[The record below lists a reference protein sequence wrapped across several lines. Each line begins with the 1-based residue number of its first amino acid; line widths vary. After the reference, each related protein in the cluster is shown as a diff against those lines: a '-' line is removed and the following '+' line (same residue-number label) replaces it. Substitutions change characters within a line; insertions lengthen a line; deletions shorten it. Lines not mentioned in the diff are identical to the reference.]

1 MIVIDTHIWVWWVQ
15 NDTTRLTVK
24 YQKWLKENETNGI
37 GVSIVSC
44 WEIAKLVEKGRLTLP
59 LTIAEWM
66 ELALTYPGVRLLDL
80 TLPIV
85 IDSTQLAGFHSDPFD
100 QMIVATARYNDS
112 SLLTADAKIIAYSGV
127 KTLK

>member
-1 MIVIDTHIWVWWVQ
+1 M
-15 NDTTRLTVK
+15 
-24 YQKWLKENETNGI
+24 
-37 GVSIVSC
+37 
-44 WEIAKLVEKGRLTLP
+44 IAKLVEKGRLTLP